1 MYVILMGN
9 PADGF
14 VVIGPFAEH
23 EDAVEYIDSEP
34 SRHENMWIVDLQQP
48 AKETE

>member
-14 VVIGPFAEH
+14 VVIGPFSNRDDAH
-23 EDAVEYIDSEP
+23 KYLLAEDAY
-34 SRHENMWIVDLQQP
+34 ENVWIVDLQQP